1 MKYEACITAILCALV
16 VGCAS
21 VPKNQAAV
29 TFYSQPPGAMLYEGD
44 VAWGLAPQ
52 TRVYTGSV
60 GQTSLT
66 SKAVTA
72 VWASGARDSRHIT
85 MTLGQ
90 RQEYVFSRP
99 QDAPGLDMDLAFV
112 NQVQRNA
119 IAKQQAD
126 AASAEA
132 AAKAF
137 QSMQPKPQPVRVPT
151 TTNCNA
157 FGNTM
162 QCTTW

>member
-1 MKYEACITAILCALV
+1 MKYEACIATILCTLV

-21 VPKNQAAV
+21 VPKNQAVV

-60 GQTSLT
+60 GQPHLT

-90 RQEYVFSRP
+90 RQEYMFSRP
-99 QDAPGLDMDLAFV
+99 QDAPGLDTDLGFV
-112 NQVQRNA
+112 NQLQRNA

-132 AAKAF
+132 ARQAL
-137 QSMQPKPQPVRVPT
+137 QSMQPKPKPVRAPT
-151 TTNCNA
+151 TTNCTA
-157 FGNTM
+157 LGDTIK
-162 QCTTW
+162 CTTW